1 MPTSSNLDVETVGM
15 LRLNHLA
22 CLLSSVYMMI
32 DMHCIR
38 RFAGPFG
45 IALHSVF
52 GHVGEHAV
60 NLQDVKHPH

>member
-1 MPTSSNLDVETVGM
+1 M